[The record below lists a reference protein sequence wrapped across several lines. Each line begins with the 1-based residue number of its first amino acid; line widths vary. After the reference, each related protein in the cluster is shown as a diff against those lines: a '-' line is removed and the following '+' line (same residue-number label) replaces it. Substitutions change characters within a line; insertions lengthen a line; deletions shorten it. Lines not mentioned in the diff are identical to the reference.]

1 MPLISLAYGLWNTMN
16 DVESQ
21 NIVTSRN
28 LPALADGH
36 AMGWTKEAILH
47 RSKRKHLASSP

>member
-1 MPLISLAYGLWNTMN
+1 MPLNSLAYGLWDTMN
-16 DVESQ
+16 DINSQ

-36 AMGWTKEAILH
+36 AMGWTKEAISH
-47 RSKRKHLASSP
+47 RSKRKHLAST